1 LKTDRRINKT
11 AVVLITYGSRYF
23 YFSKLIERLL
33 SMGIGFI
40 IAVDNNSNLDSKK
53 ALLKYSLG
61 NKSKIYIIEASEQK

>member
-1 LKTDRRINKT
+1 MPIYHEPIYQQIHLLS
-11 AVVLITYGSRYF
+11 V